1 MKRNILLRGE
11 QYENQD
17 IRLHASVLLNLLSAI
32 QSRLVSASDM
42 VGTGNYCRA
51 YACSNYHLSYSSKQR
66 PVLRKFNC
74 FNVKVTFMGGVK

>member
-1 MKRNILLRGE
+1 MKTNILLRGE
-11 QYENQD
+11 GCDSKD
-17 IRLHASVLLNLLSAI
+17 IRLHASVLSYLLSSI
-32 QSRLVSASDM
+32 QSSLVSASDM

-51 YACSNYHLSYSSKQR
+51 YACSNYYLSYSSRQR